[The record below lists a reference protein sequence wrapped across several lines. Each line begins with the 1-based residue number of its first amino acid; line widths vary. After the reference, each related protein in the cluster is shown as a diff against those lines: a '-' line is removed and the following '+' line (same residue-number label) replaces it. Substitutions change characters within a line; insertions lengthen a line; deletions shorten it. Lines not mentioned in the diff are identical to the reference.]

1 MQECKYEETIKD
13 LQMKDTEQRIIQQHH
28 NERLA
33 KVDEKLDKIDNKFD
47 AFIEQM
53 KNGYIPRRTIETL
66 KQEDELM
73 EKIVGDI
80 IYKKVGRWVIALI
93 STNIITL
100 IAFLYTIFGG

>member
-13 LQMKDTEQRIIQQHH
+13 LQMKDTEQRIIQQHQ
-28 NERLA
+28 NERLD
-33 KVDEKLDKIDNKFD
+33 KLDEKLDKIDGKLD
-47 AFIEQM
+47 DFISEM
-53 KNGYIPRRTIETL
+53 KNGYIPKRTIETL
-66 KQEDELM
+66 KQENELM